1 MMLRS
6 EKTMPD
12 RNALATQAM
21 TASIAARTK
30 AGLDLVNPICIY
42 ALCKAH
48 KVQVRFNNINMEGM
62 YQRGAPSR
70 IHLSAR
76 RPLPRRAFNCAHE
89 LGHHVFGHG
98 SSIDELREDA
108 KENPWEDPKEFLAD
122 NFAGFV
128 LMPTL
133 GMRQAFAKRG
143 WKPDSATP
151 LQLFQIACE
160 FGVGYTTLITHL
172 SQSLNMLSR
181 PRATALKKQKP
192 SAIRA
197 ALLGTLSAEPLI
209 IVDSAWSTS
218 VIDVEVGMSI
228 LLPADCEPDNEAI
241 TYIKDLPEGRL
252 FEAQQPGIVRV
263 IQPVTGWAVF
273 VRIARKQYVGLAD
286 FRHLEEDTDE

>member
-1 MMLRS
+1 MKLRS

-21 TASIAARTK
+21 TASIVARTK
-30 AGLDLVNPICIY
+30 AGLDLIKPICIY
-42 ALCKAH
+42 ALCKTH
-48 KVQVRFNNINMEGM
+48 KAQVRFNNINMEGM
-62 YQRGAPSR
+62 YQRGTPSR

-76 RPLPRRAFNCAHE
+76 RPLPRRAYNCAHE

-122 NFAGFV
+122 SFAGFV

-143 WKPDSATP
+143 WKPGSATP
-151 LQLFQIACE
+151 AQMFQIACE

-181 PRATALKKQKP
+181 LRAAVLKKQKP
-192 SAIRA
+192 AAIRA
-197 ALLGTLSAEPLI
+197 AILGSLTSEPLI
-209 IVDSAWSTS
+209 IVDNAWSTT
-218 VIDVEVGMSI
+218 VVDVEVGMNL

-241 TYIKDLPEGRL
+241 TYVKDLSEGRL
-252 FEAQQPGIVRV
+252 FEVQQPGIVRV
-263 IQPVTGWAVF
+263 IQPDTGWAVF
-273 VRIARKQYVGLAD
+273 VRIARKQYVGLAE

>member
-1 MMLRS
+1 
-6 EKTMPD
+6 MPD
-12 RNALATQAM
+12 RNALANQAM

-30 AGLDLVNPICIY
+30 AGLDLINPICIY
-42 ALCKAH
+42 SLCKAH
-48 KVQVRFNNINMEGM
+48 KAQVRFNNINMEGM
-62 YQRGAPSR
+62 YQRGTPSR

-122 NFAGFV
+122 SFAGFV

-143 WKPDSATP
+143 WKPDSATA
-151 LQLFQIACE
+151 LQIFQIASE

-181 PRATALKKQKP
+181 PRAAILKKQKP
-192 SAIRA
+192 ASIRA
-197 ALLGTLSAEPLI
+197 ALLGSLSAEPLV
-209 IVDSAWSTS
+209 IVDTAWSTS
-218 VIDVEVGMSI
+218 VVDVEVGMRV
-228 LLPADCEPDNEAI
+228 LLPGDCEPDNEAI
-241 TYIKDLPEGRL
+241 TFIMNLPEGRL
-252 FEAQQPGIVRV
+252 FEARHSGIVRV
-263 IQPVTGWAVF
+263 KQPDTGWAIF
-273 VRIARKQYVGLAD
+273 VRIARKEYVGLAE
-286 FRHLEEDTDE
+286 FRHLEEGTDE

>member
-1 MMLRS
+1 
-6 EKTMPD
+6 MPD
-12 RNALATQAM
+12 RSALANQAM

-30 AGLDLVNPICIY
+30 AGLDLVSPICIY

-62 YQRGAPSR
+62 YQRATPSR

-89 LGHHVFGHG
+89 FGHHAFGHG

-122 NFAGFV
+122 SFAGFV
-128 LMPTL
+128 LMPIL
-133 GMRQAFAKRG
+133 GIRQAFAKRG

-151 LQLFQIACE
+151 LQVFQIACE
-160 FGVGYTTLITHL
+160 FGVGYSTLITHL

-181 PRATALKKQKP
+181 PRATVLKKQKP
-192 SAIRA
+192 AAIRA
-197 ALLGTLSAEPLI
+197 ALLGKLSAEPLV
-209 IVDSAWSTS
+209 IVDTAWSTS
-218 VIDVEVGMSI
+218 VVDVEVGMRL
-228 LLPADCEPDNEAI
+228 LLPTDCEPDSESI
-241 TYIKDLPEGRL
+241 TFVTDLPEGRL
-252 FEAQQPGIVRV
+252 FEARHPGIVRV
-263 IQPVTGWAVF
+263 IQPDTGWAVF
-273 VRIARKQYVGLAD
+273 VRIARKQYVGLAE

>member
-1 MMLRS
+1 
-6 EKTMPD
+6 MPD
-12 RNALATQAM
+12 RNALANQAL

-30 AGLDLVNPICIY
+30 AGLGLINPICIY
-42 ALCKAH
+42 TLCKAH

-62 YQRGAPSR
+62 YQRGTPSR

-122 NFAGFV
+122 SFAGFV

-133 GMRQAFAKRG
+133 GLRQTFAKRG
-143 WKPDSATP
+143 WKPNSATP

-160 FGVGYTTLITHL
+160 FEVGYTTLITHL

-181 PRATALKKQKP
+181 PRATVLKKQKV
-192 SAIRA
+192 AALRA
-197 ALLGTLSAEPLI
+197 ALLGSLSAEPLVI
-209 IVDSAWSTS
+209 IDTAWSTS
-218 VIDVEVGMSI
+218 VVDVEVGTSV

-241 TYIKDLPEGRL
+241 GFITDLLEGRL
-252 FEAQQPGIVRV
+252 FEARHPGIVKV
-263 IQPVTGWAVF
+263 IQPDTGWAIF
-273 VRIARKQYVGLAD
+273 VRIARKEYVGLAE